1 MATLHIILLFI
12 SVQQGLC
19 DLHAH
24 SGAAVP
30 DVPSGHHVV
39 MLRFH
44 PQTLQE
50 GPSPQ
55 GKCAA
60 ISSFKRNTENVLFH
74 LT

>member
-1 MATLHIILLFI
+1 MDDMAKLHLIFLFI
-12 SVQQGLC
+12 SVQQGLR

-39 MLRFH
+39 MLRLH
-44 PQTLQE
+44 PETLQE

-60 ISSFKRNTENVLFH
+60 
-74 LT
+74 LTLKMHFST